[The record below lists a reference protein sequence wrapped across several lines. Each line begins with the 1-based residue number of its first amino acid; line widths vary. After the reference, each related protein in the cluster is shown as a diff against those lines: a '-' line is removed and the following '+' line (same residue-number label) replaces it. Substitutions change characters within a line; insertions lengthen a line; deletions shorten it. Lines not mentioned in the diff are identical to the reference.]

1 MKPQTRSD
9 TRLNYVTR
17 FDDIDVSK
25 NETSSSIV
33 VSSNLNP
40 FHQYMVK
47 CCKTL
52 PKSSDESNKSI
63 VALETQPCST
73 LGFEECDIVGQPVHP
88 GFNL

>member
-17 FDDIDVSK
+17 FDDIDVSE

-40 FHQYMVK
+40 FHQDMVK

-52 PKSSDESNKSI
+52 PKSSDESNKSM

-73 LGFEECDIVGQPVHP
+73 LGFNIFCG
-88 GFNL
+88 GA